1 MPPGGGAKGPI
12 GAPKAPGLV
21 LSKRAMDVMA
31 GAGNALSAE
40 VKRALSINRQQDCGP
55 EPKTR
60 GYNTSNIQ
68 GAHTSYV
75 RDGIYIK
82 AATCFIQKNF
92 KKG

>member
-1 MPPGGGAKGPI
+1 MEYMATAGD
-12 GAPKAPGLV
+12 
-21 LSKRAMDVMA
+21 AM
-31 GAGNALSAE
+31 NAE
-40 VKRALSINRQQDCGP
+40 VKLALSTTLQQDCGP

-92 KKG
+92 KRG